1 MAKRRQSMVHDAVI
15 IPNVWPHVLEPCPAY
30 LESRLEQACL
40 LNIFKKLKAKKTQPL
55 KKLKGIFGQKTQCIG
70 IFEALSNKL
79 SVLEFFE
86 ASFSPLF

>member
-1 MAKRRQSMVHDAVI
+1 MRSK
-15 IPNVWPHVLEPCPAY
+15 Y
-30 LESRLEQACL
+30 EQAKT
-40 LNIFKKLKAKKTQPL
+40 NDKASGLFIEHFQKTQGKKTQPL

-86 ASFSPLF
+86 ASFSPFL

>member
-1 MAKRRQSMVHDAVI
+1 MI
-15 IPNVWPHVLEPCPAY
+15 ISKVSLTLRCGIKCFMSDVVVVDRAE
-30 LESRLEQACL
+30 RLAQACL

>member
-1 MAKRRQSMVHDAVI
+1 MQ
-15 IPNVWPHVLEPCPAY
+15 PHHRAHFTSHIDVADFLKNTSTYATFNPGLFIEHFQKTQGKKNSA
-30 LESRLEQACL
+30 S
-40 LNIFKKLKAKKTQPL
+40 KKLE
-55 KKLKGIFGQKTQCIG
+55 GIFGQKTQCIG